1 MSTMGLI
8 NWFKDKRM
16 MELDFEVKTLK
27 KEFQLLESSF
37 EALQTQVR
45 SMRTLVYRR
54 KYGQESEE
62 SEEKEE
68 KPMDLQEATRRLLG
82 MSG

>member
-8 NWFKDKRM
+8 NWFKDKRIQEM
-16 MELDFEVKTLK
+16 DFEIKTLK

-54 KYGQESEE
+54 KYGQMDEE
-62 SEEKEE
+62 QQEEKKE
-68 KPMDLQEATRRLLG
+68 PADLQQLQRELLG
-82 MSG
+82 MR